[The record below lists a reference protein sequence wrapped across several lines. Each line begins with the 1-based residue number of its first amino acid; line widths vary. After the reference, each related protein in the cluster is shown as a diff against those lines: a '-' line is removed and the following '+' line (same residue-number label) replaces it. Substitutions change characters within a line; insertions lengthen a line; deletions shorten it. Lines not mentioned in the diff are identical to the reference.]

1 VNYARGL
8 SVTAL
13 ATGLTFA
20 LGFANQALLARML
33 GEEGRGA
40 LAAVATTVLLATLVI
55 GEWVNRGN
63 TFIAGHQPTRAS
75 SLLSLTLVWTALLS
89 VVFAIG
95 LWLAGPWLAAAIS
108 DQLSE
113 SLSVPVLWWAGVLTI
128 LLVVQR
134 GAQAILLGLDRL
146 RLYNVVPVLFIVVYL
161 GGNALLA
168 ATTATP
174 DVLHVLGVWC
184 VAVALSGVVAI
195 AACGRPVLLDL
206 RPLLRQTAKVGSR

>member
-1 VNYARGL
+1 MNYARGL

-95 LWLAGPWLAAAIS
+95 LWLAGRRREALCMLLCVLGFSYQRSAEGPWY
-108 DQLSE
+108 
-113 SLSVPVLWWAGVLTI
+113 LWAETL
-128 LLVVQR
+128 QR
-134 GAQAILLGLDRL
+134 GS
-146 RLYNVVPVLFIVVYL
+146 LF
-161 GGNALLA
+161 AL
-168 ATTATP
+168 
-174 DVLHVLGVWC
+174 
-184 VAVALSGVVAI
+184 
-195 AACGRPVLLDL
+195 
-206 RPLLRQTAKVGSR
+206 QVGF